1 MRRLRPLVTALAL
14 SSILAAC
21 GPAEPAREPELVAD
35 PPAGSDDAMRA
46 AEAEASLD
54 RATAFLEKQRFAD
67 ARPHVTHA
75 LERDPKSAKA
85 HFFLG
90 VLEEHDKNV
99 EAADKAYRAALERD
113 PGLVEASL
121 NLGALLLDKGDADG
135 AIKALEGALAKGGD
149 SVELRQSLGFA
160 FGAKGDVTSASKHYD
175 VALAK
180 SQGPELVAGYAELL
194 IKAGQLDKAKAV
206 VDKGYAKAPEDVTV
220 LATYGRLAGAAHAFD
235 LCVKALDRAIK
246 LEAKE
251 PELYVRR
258 GTCKHSLSDEKGA
271 QDDFKAAIKV
281 NEKFGTAHYYL
292 GLSYLGEKKRAMAL
306 ASLEKAAKLEPAE
319 IARRAQAKLDELT
332 KKK

>member
-1 MRRLRPLVTALAL
+1 MRRLRPLLATLAL
-14 SSILAAC
+14 SSLVAC
-21 GPAEPAREPELVAD
+21 GAAEPAPQPDLVAD
-35 PPAGSDDAMRA
+35 PPAGSDEAMRA

-54 RATAFLEKQRFAD
+54 RAAAFIEKQKLED
-67 ARPHVTHA
+67 ARPHVAHA
-75 LERDPKSAKA
+75 LERDPKNAKA
-85 HFFLG
+85 HYFLG
-90 VLEEHDKNV
+90 VLEEHAKNV
-99 EAADKAYRAALERD
+99 EAAEKAYRASLERD

-149 SVELRQSLGFA
+149 SLELRQSLGFA
-160 FGAKGDVTSASKHYD
+160 FGVKGDLASAAKHYD

-180 SQGPELVAGYAELL
+180 AQTPELVAGYAELL
-194 IKAGQLDKAKAV
+194 IKAGELDKAKAV

-220 LATYGRLAGAAHAFD
+220 LATYGRLAGAAHSFE
-235 LCVKALDRAIK
+235 LCTKALDRAIK

-258 GTCKHSLSDEKGA
+258 GTCKHSLKDEKGA
-271 QDDFKAAIKV
+271 QEDFKAAIKV
-281 NEKFGTAHYYL
+281 NEKFGAAHYYL
-292 GLSYLGEKKRAMAL
+292 GLSYLGEKKRAQAL